1 MSTNNPQS
9 VSSESVSSDS
19 ASSDTVNTSAVST
32 RSMSTHYVD
41 LFRHCSP
48 YINAHRGKTLVLM
61 LDGEALADGSFSNI
75 ANDLALLNSLGLRLV
90 LVHGGRPQIEAR
102 LAKNGILTR
111 QHSDLRITDAVTLEY
126 VKEVIGGLR
135 TDIEARLSM
144 GLPNSPMHGAKLRV
158 CSGNFVAAK
167 PLGVVEG
174 VDYLHTGEVRRIDGK
189 AISRQLDQGAIV
201 LLSNLGYSPTGEI
214 FNLAL
219 EDVAAQ
225 VAISLKADK
234 LICFGEDNGI
244 VHNNGERRS
253 ELLTKAAERFLQHYL
268 DGMTDTQQSHSQLSR
283 HLIAITTACRGG
295 VERGHLIS
303 YHQDGALLTELFT
316 REGTGTMVAQESY
329 EQIRQA
335 GIEDVGGI
343 LALIRPLEQSGIL
356 VRRSRELL
364 ETEIDRFVL
373 VERDGA
379 AIGCAALYPYEDG
392 SAELACVAVHQD
404 YHGGNRGEHMLQQI
418 EAQARN
424 QGITRLFVLTTR
436 TAHWFQEQGFVEVG
450 RERLPQ
456 SKQALYNLQRNSKV
470 FEKAL

>member
-1 MSTNNPQS
+1 MSTNFN
-9 VSSESVSSDS
+9 
-19 ASSDTVNTSAVST
+19 
-32 RSMSTHYVD
+32 YVD
-41 LFRHCSP
+41 FFRHCSP

-61 LDGEALADGSFSNI
+61 LDGEALSDGSFSNI
-75 ANDLALLNSLGLRLV
+75 ANDLALLNGLGLRLV

-102 LAKNGILTR
+102 LAKEGISTR
-111 QHSDLRITDAVTLEY
+111 QHYHLRITDNATLSC

-167 PLGVVEG
+167 PLGVVDG
-174 VDYLHTGEVRRIDGK
+174 VDYQHTGEVRRIDGK
-189 AISRQLDQGAIV
+189 AISRMLDQGSIV

-234 LICFGEDNGI
+234 LICFGEQTGI
-244 VHNNGERRS
+244 IHNNGERRS
-253 ELLTKAAERFLQHYL
+253 ELLTKAAERLLQQYL
-268 DGMTDTQQSHSQLSR
+268 DGLSDPQQPHSQLSR
-283 HLIAITTACRGG
+283 QLTAVTIACKGG
-295 VERGHLIS
+295 VERCHLIS

-316 REGTGTMVAQESY
+316 REGAGTLVVQESY
-329 EQIRQA
+329 EQVRQA
-335 GIEDVGGI
+335 GIDDVGGI
-343 LALIRPLEQSGIL
+343 LELIRPMEQSGIL

-364 ETEIDRFVL
+364 ETEINRFVL

-379 AIGCAALYPYEDG
+379 TIGCAALYPYEDG
-392 SAELACVAVHQD
+392 SAELACVAVHKD
-404 YHGGNRGEHMLQQI
+404 YQGGNRGEHMLQQI
-418 EAQARN
+418 EQQARL
-424 QGITRLFVLTTR
+424 QGISRLFVLTTR

-450 RERLPQ
+450 RERLPE
-456 SKQALYNLQRNSKV
+456 SKKALYNLQRNSKV
-470 FEKAL
+470 FEKPL

>member
-1 MSTNNPQS
+1 
-9 VSSESVSSDS
+9 VSPAKTPTDS
-19 ASSDTVNTSAVST
+19 LN
-32 RSMSTHYVD
+32 YVD
-41 LFRHCSP
+41 FFRHCSP
-48 YINAHRGKTLVLM
+48 YINAQRGKTLVLM
-61 LDGEALADGSFSNI
+61 LDGEALLEGSFNNI

-102 LAKNGILTR
+102 LAQDGIVTR
-111 QHSDLRITDAVTLEY
+111 QHCDLRITDSTTLAC
-126 VKEVIGGLR
+126 VKQVIGGLR

-174 VDYLHTGEVRRIDGK
+174 VDYQHTGEVRRIDGK
-189 AISRQLDQGAIV
+189 AISRLLDQGSIV
-201 LLSNLGYSPTGEI
+201 LISNLGYSPTGEI

-225 VAISLKADK
+225 TAISLKADK
-234 LICFGEDNGI
+234 LICFSEENGI
-244 VHNNGERRS
+244 IHNNGERRS
-253 ELLTKAAERFLQHYL
+253 ELLTKAAERLLQQYW
-268 DGMTDTQQSHSQLSR
+268 DGMVDPQQPHSQLSR
-283 HLIAITTACRGG
+283 QLTAITTACRGG

-303 YHQDGALLTELFT
+303 YRQDGALLTELFT
-316 REGTGTMVAQESY
+316 REGTGTMIAQESY

-335 GIEDVGGI
+335 NIDDVGGI
-343 LALIRPLEQSGIL
+343 LELIRPLEQSGIL

-404 YHGGNRGEHMLQQI
+404 YHGGHRGENMLLQI
-418 EAQARN
+418 EQQARE
-424 QGITRLFVLTTR
+424 QGISRLFVLTTR

-450 RERLPQ
+450 RERLPG

-470 FEKAL
+470 FEKPL

>member
-1 MSTNNPQS
+1 MSPVKTPA
-9 VSSESVSSDS
+9 
-19 ASSDTVNTSAVST
+19 ASLN
-32 RSMSTHYVD
+32 YVD
-41 LFRHCSP
+41 FFRHCSP

-61 LDGEALADGSFSNI
+61 LDGDALADGSFSNI

-102 LAKNGILTR
+102 LAKEGISTR
-111 QHSDLRITDAVTLEY
+111 QHSNLRITDAITLEY

-158 CSGNFVAAK
+158 YSGNFVAAK

-174 VDYLHTGEVRRIDGK
+174 VDYQHTGEVRRVDGS
-189 AISRQLDQGAIV
+189 AISLLLDQGAIV
-201 LLSNLGYSPTGEI
+201 LLSNLGYSPTGET

-225 VAISLKADK
+225 TAISLKADK
-234 LICFGEDNGI
+234 LICFGEDNGVI
-244 VHNNGERRS
+244 HTNGERRS
-253 ELLTKAAERFLQHYL
+253 ELLTNAAERFLQQYL
-268 DGMTDTQQSHSQLSR
+268 DGMTDAQQSYSPLARQLT
-283 HLIAITTACRGG
+283 AITTACRGG

-303 YHQDGALLTELFT
+303 YRQDGALLTELFT
-316 REGTGTMVAQESY
+316 REGAGTMIVQESY

-335 GIEDVGGI
+335 GIDDVGSI
-343 LALIRPLEQSGIL
+343 LELIRPLEQAGIL

-379 AIGCAALYPYEDG
+379 AIGCAALYAYGDG
-392 SAELACVAVHQD
+392 AAELACVAVHED

-418 EAQARN
+418 EQQARE
-424 QGITRLFVLTTR
+424 QGLSRLFVLTTR

-450 RERLPQ
+450 RERLPE

-470 FEKAL
+470 FEKIL